1 MLPKTISR
9 ALGICLCISVL
20 PGSGAKAPAA
30 PAEVAIILNSGDGTV
45 SLIDKTSYREIRRFP
60 VGKEPHHLMIGPDG
74 KDLYVANSAS
84 NELVILDPAT
94 GDIRRRITGIS
105 DPYQLGFSPDRQ
117 WFVAASLRL
126 DRVDIYRADGFKLV
140 KRLSM
145 PRMPSHMAFTADSST
160 VFVTLQDTN
169 ELVAIDLA
177 RQEVL
182 WKMPAGKTPAGVY
195 ITPDQK
201 YLLIGVMGSDYVN
214 VIDWR
219 ARKSV
224 MKIHTGKGCHQFLPQ
239 GDKVHVFVSSRIDS
253 QIDKLNLRTMKV
265 EATYKVPGGP
275 DCMELSRDGSELWVT
290 SRFISKVNVVDLA
303 TGGIK
308 KTIRV
313 GYSPHGV
320 YFQNHAEVN

>member
-1 MLPKTISR
+1 
-9 ALGICLCISVL
+9 V
-20 PGSGAKAPAA
+20 
-30 PAEVAIILNSGDGTV
+30 VVVLNSGDGTV
-45 SLIDKTSYREIRRFP
+45 SLIDKATYREIRRFP

-74 KDLYVANSAS
+74 RDLYVANSAS
-84 NELVILDPAT
+84 NELVILDPST

-105 DPYQLGFSPDRQ
+105 DPYQLGFSPDKQ

-140 KRLSM
+140 KRLPM

-169 ELVAIDLA
+169 ELVAINLP

-195 ITPDQK
+195 MTPDQK
-201 YLLIGVMGSDYVN
+201 YLLVGVMGADYVN

-224 MKIHTGKGCHQFLPQ
+224 MKIHTGKGCHQFLPL

-253 QIDKLNLRTMKV
+253 QIDKLNFLTMKV

-275 DCMELSRDGSELWVT
+275 DCMELSKDGSELWVT
-290 SRFISKVNVVDLA
+290 SRFISKVTVLDMP
-303 TGGIK
+303 GGTIK
-308 KTIRV
+308 KVIRV

>member
-1 MLPKTISR
+1 MKQPLLPLVVLCVGA
-9 ALGICLCISVL
+9 ALS
-20 PGSGAKAPAA
+20 PGSAPH
-30 PAEVAIILNSGDGTV
+30 PETVVILNSGDGTI
-45 SLIDKTSYREIRRFP
+45 SLIDKTTYREIRRFP

-94 GDIRRRITGIS
+94 GELRRRIPGIS
-105 DPYQLGFSPDRQ
+105 DPYQLGFSPDKQ

-140 KRLSM
+140 KRLPM
-145 PRMPSHMAFTADSST
+145 PRMPSHLAFTADSSV
-160 VFVTLQDTN
+160 VFVTLQDTDQM
-169 ELVAIDLA
+169 VAIDLP
-177 RQEVL
+177 RQQVL
-182 WKMPAGKTPAGVY
+182 WKMPVGKTPAGIY
-195 ITPDQK
+195 LTPDQK
-201 YLLIGVMGSDYVN
+201 YLLIGVMGEDYVN

-219 ARKSV
+219 ARRSV

-253 QIDKLNLRTMKV
+253 QIDRLNFHTMKV
-265 EATYKVPGGP
+265 ESTWKVPGGP
-275 DCMELSRDGSELWVT
+275 DCMELSKDGSELWVT
-290 SRFISKVNVVDLA
+290 SRFISKVSVVDVA
-303 TGGIK
+303 SGSVK

-320 YFQNHAEVN
+320 YFQNHAELN